1 MAQYSVY
8 AFCDHCSDP
17 HPMGINMTLD
27 DGPAEKESIGNLYKG
42 KEVPSKI
49 AMFTRNYVRCP
60 HTGRMFIQ
68 EDNNQ
73 IFLVALP
80 D

>member
-1 MAQYSVY
+1 MAQYDVY
-8 AFCDHCSDP
+8 VFCDHCSDS
-17 HPMGINMTLD
+17 HPMGVSISLN

-42 KEVPSKI
+42 KEVPSTI
-49 AMFTRNYVRCP
+49 ATFIYNYVRCP
-60 HTGRMFIQ
+60 NTDKWFLQ
-68 EDNNQ
+68 TDNNQ